1 MGSGLRGTTESAF
14 LLWTGELA
22 ANPGDHAPVA
32 RFERVFARYG
42 VEIEIFAG
50 GHRVRLMREHQ
61 SIFEAFGLETMEFKG
76 LEVCLTCATA
86 PVARARSAPEADSLY
101 SSDVGA
107 SAEFD
112 YFRRFRHVPVQYT
125 CSVQVERLQTHL
137 YREFAEDLHET
148 LRGPDAFAHRWEDE
162 FDSSSAGQSGRGP
175 SVSGFELTQT
185 ESELCFVSCHAQFRT
200 RLIARTQST
209 FYLL

>member
-1 MGSGLRGTTESAF
+1 MGSGSRGTTESAF

-22 ANPGDHAPVA
+22 ANPGDHTPVA

-42 VEIEIFAG
+42 VEVEVFAG

-61 SIFEAFGLETMEFKG
+61 SIFEAFGLESMDFAG
-76 LEVCLTCATA
+76 LEVGLTCAAA
-86 PVARARSAPEADSLY
+86 PATRAKSASAADSSS

-125 CSVQVERLQTHL
+125 CSVQVERLPMHL
-137 YREFAEDLHET
+137 YREFAEDLSET
-148 LRGPDAFAHRWEDE
+148 HRGPDAFAHRWEDE
-162 FDSSSAGQSGRGP
+162 LDSSPAGRASRGP

-185 ESELCFVSCHAQFRT
+185 ESELYVVSCHAQFRT